1 MTIEGS
7 AKPGGDDAPMP
18 EGHHH
23 PLVVEKGL
31 AEGSV
36 GLLGGTVLGISSVA
50 PAYALTATIGLV
62 VAVAGVKMPIIF
74 IAGFLPMFF
83 AAYAYREFNR
93 VDPDCGTSFTW
104 TTRAFGPYVGWLGG
118 WVAVIATIIVLA
130 NLAGIGVQFLYQ
142 LLGSVFNNP
151 DLGDLWQNRL
161 VNVLTCLAFLVV
173 ATFIAYRGITTTEKV
188 QFVLVFFQLAVLA
201 VFVVMAFAKAGGPD
215 DPNGIPFSWD
225 WFNPFTGLTVS
236 ALVAGLSASIFS
248 FWGWDTALTVN
259 EESKDSDK
267 TPGRAAL
274 LCVVSILLTY
284 LLVSVATLM
293 YAGVGTEG
301 LGLGNEEI
309 SDNVFGAL
317 AEPVMGTPWNNLL
330 FLAVLASSA
339 ASLMTTFLPTTR
351 TMLGMATYK
360 ALPDRFASIHPKY
373 LTPSFGTIVAGI
385 I

>member
-83 AAYAYREFNR
+83 AAYAYREFTR

-104 TTRAFGPYVGWLGG
+104 TTRAFGPYVGWMGG

-142 LLGSVFNNP
+142 LLGSICNILELCDVWQDLLVCFLNCLEFLLFANFFFFN
-151 DLGDLWQNRL
+151 D
-161 VNVLTCLAFLVV
+161 TA
-173 ATFIAYRGITTTEKV
+173 TTEKV
-188 QFVLVFFQLAVLA
+188 QFVLV
-201 VFVVMAFAKAGGPD
+201 
-215 DPNGIPFSWD
+215 
-225 WFNPFTGLTVS
+225 
-236 ALVAGLSASIFS
+236 
-248 FWGWDTALTVN
+248 
-259 EESKDSDK
+259 
-267 TPGRAAL
+267 
-274 LCVVSILLTY
+274 
-284 LLVSVATLM
+284 
-293 YAGVGTEG
+293 
-301 LGLGNEEI
+301 
-309 SDNVFGAL
+309 
-317 AEPVMGTPWNNLL
+317 
-330 FLAVLASSA
+330 
-339 ASLMTTFLPTTR
+339 
-351 TMLGMATYK
+351 
-360 ALPDRFASIHPKY
+360 
-373 LTPSFGTIVAGI
+373 
-385 I
+385 